1 MKAISPNFIVRVPKD
16 EQSKRR
22 EMDNGLYLHPNFVWM
37 TRNMQC
43 GEIVDISDEA
53 KKEMPEAEKG
63 DLLLLHHF
71 VERSYSTKGDNKKF
85 LIHEDDEYNYYNVC
99 SKEWNGNNNQCY
111 GVSKNGSIV
120 PHQQYI
126 FLEPEIEDKEGWH
139 QSKDEVYAKLETI
152 KQNILNLAK
161 NGMTDEKA
169 REITKLE
176 KQQLELNLSLQ
187 KKEYLP
193 YKVATS
199 NEVVWV
205 LNIAAQTKISF
216 LDKEYIVAERKYVG
230 AN

>member
-43 GEIVDISDEA
+43 GEIVSISNDA
-53 KKEMPEAEKG
+53 KVEMPEAEVG
-63 DLLLLHHF
+63 DVLLLHHF

-85 LIHEDDEYNYYNVC
+85 LIHEDEDYNYYNVC

-111 GVSKNGSIV
+111 GVSKSDTII

-126 FLEPEIEDKEGWH
+126 FLEPEVENKEGWH
-139 QSKDEVYAKLETI
+139 QTKEDVYAKLEDI
-152 KQNILNLAK
+152 KNRIMNLAK
-161 NGMTDEKA
+161 NGMTEEKA
-169 REITKLE
+169 TEITKME
-176 KQQLELNLSLQ
+176 KEQYNLNLSLQ

-193 YKVATS
+193 YKVVGS
-199 NEVVWV
+199 DEVVWI

-230 AN
+230 AA